1 MNEYS
6 LIEILE
12 EVHRK
17 EFAVYDNPPKHR
29 FSIRHRRNMK
39 NILSPKSER
48 FAPSKNKLTPK
59 TAVIIVL
66 ILFLALITGAVIILR
81 FSSFTGKVYPDNT
94 QMFAYDDTAP
104 TAIEQIYYLEGLPDN
119 FILTESYGVIGDD
132 LIRKIYI
139 NQNNDD
145 ILIFEQYT
153 KNRYNAHFDNERS
166 KIISIETE
174 GFTGFIWKPKDS
186 NNFEYITIVW
196 DVGDYILSLWCN
208 LDENEAADL
217 AKSAKI
223 FKFQLFL

>member
-6 LIEILE
+6 LIEILD

-94 QMFAYDDTAP
+94 QMFAYDDAAP
-104 TAIEQIYYLEGLPDN
+104 TTIEKIYYLEALPNN
-119 FILTESYGVIGDD
+119 FILTESNGNLGEKVIRSVYLD
-132 LIRKIYI
+132 
-139 NQNNDD
+139 QNSDNS
-145 ILIFEQYT
+145 LVFEQYT
-153 KNRYNAHFDNERS
+153 KKRYKVHYDNEN
-166 KIISIETE
+166 SIMEPVE
-174 GFTGFIWKPKDS
+174 INEFNGFIWKSEDHIESP
-186 NNFEYITIVW
+186 YITIVW
-196 DVGDYILSLWCN
+196 DTGDYILSLWCDFN
-208 LDENEAADL
+208 ENEAVDL

-223 FKFQLFL
+223 L